1 MTHLEN
7 LPVLSEIFSY
17 LPKVYVRDVCNF
29 SLTCITIRTFFTS
42 DKSLQEFWYQMLL
55 RAGHRK
61 FRQGFDF
68 MSLTSCYKTK
78 LNPASFYFIRGLQ
91 DIRMAMGEC
100 QNKNHLRY
108 RMDSTPTNLSERDLY
123 KELQCVM
130 WRRNRSKYWSL
141 REQKKLC
148 QMQGDIRH
156 LESRRKA
163 YERLEGLYEDM
174 TKEETRRLRK
184 LQR

>member
-1 MTHLEN
+1 MHLED

-17 LPKVYVRDVCNF
+17 LPKICVSDVCNF
-29 SLTCITIRTFFTS
+29 SSTSTTIRIFFTN

-68 MSLTSCYKTK
+68 VSLSTCYKTK

-91 DIRMAMGEC
+91 DIRKAMGEC

-123 KELQCVM
+123 REWQCVM

-141 REQKKLC
+141 REEKKLC
-148 QMQGDIRH
+148 QMQGDVKK
-156 LESRRKA
+156 LERRREQ
-163 YERLEGLYEDM
+163 YERLEGLYENM

-184 LQR
+184 LQT